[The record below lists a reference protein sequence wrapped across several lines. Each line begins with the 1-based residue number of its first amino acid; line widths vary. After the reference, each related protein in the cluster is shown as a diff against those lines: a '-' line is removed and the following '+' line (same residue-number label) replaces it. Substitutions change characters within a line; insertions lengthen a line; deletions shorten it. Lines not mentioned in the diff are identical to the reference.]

1 MGGQGFSELCS
12 VALDGECWLNFGSHA
27 LLCATL
33 DQLCCR
39 LLHLS
44 SQQQQQLQVQIFKKI
59 VTESVKFP
67 QERYAL
73 FWFPSSTIEV
83 FVVWSSTTS
92 LPVIHPLRT
101 FLESHHGCKLPDP
114 NPPLVTPAQ
123 IYWGRLPLSYW
134 WISGVPSQTL
144 KRQTRDIHIRAR
156 ITPRSSVSALFWL
169 WLSKQTTEDKMWLLP
184 DMINGRD
191 H

>member
-1 MGGQGFSELCS
+1 MPSYVQPLTNYVAGFCTLVHNNNNNYRFKFSKRLWPN
-12 VALDGECWLNFGSHA
+12 LLNFHKKGMRCFGS
-27 LLCATL
+27 LL
-33 DQLCCR
+33 
-39 LLHLS
+39 
-44 SQQQQQLQVQIFKKI
+44 QQLRFLLFEALQPVYQSYTRCEHSWNHITDASCQIP
-59 VTESVKFP
+59 T
-67 QERYAL
+67 
-73 FWFPSSTIEV
+73 
-83 FVVWSSTTS
+83 
-92 LPVIHPLRT
+92 
-101 FLESHHGCKLPDP
+101 
-114 NPPLVTPAQ
+114 PPLVTPAQ